1 MPISLD
7 FSTAEEQR
15 EQLTGEQ
22 QEEIKELYKQ
32 LAEEIGKQAEAA
44 PRVPSD
50 ALRAQYLRELQGQI
64 KKNLRELQGELNTT
78 IKSNMKEVATIITQ
92 DAKGFLDAYGL
103 PIQGAYSH
111 VPADIVQSVIS
122 GQLYAGDW
130 TLSRAL
136 WLNTME
142 TQKDVERVIAIGIAE
157 NKSTYEIAKD
167 LERYVDPS
175 ARKDWEWS
183 KVYPNTRKV
192 VDYNAQRLARTM
204 VSHAYQQ
211 AFVRVTQKNPFVT
224 KYQWLA
230 SNSDRTCEICEERDG
245 QLFDKDDLP
254 LDHPNGMCTFL
265 AVIEDSPEQI
275 ADRLADWVEGKEDPA
290 LDAWAKDLYGRDS
303 ATAQTALFNTERDF
317 KTVTGDEKY
326 VQSYSDQLLANMG
339 GISGIPKSQ
348 LEALS
353 NYTGDSYRAFNSI
366 ASGGSYRAGATRL
379 TKSQV
384 KQQVGQLSNL
394 IRSQKLPEDLMLYRG
409 SPVSQFASNRSALP
423 SLVGKE
429 ISLGRFGSTSL
440 NREIAE
446 GFVEANSKSRGLD
459 MILVQ
464 VKAPQGCNACLAT
477 SMEKQY
483 SGYGWLTESEVLFAP
498 DQRYR
503 VESFDNNILTLEVLS
518 NG

>member
-1 MPISLD
+1 MPVSLD

-15 EQLTGEQ
+15 EQLTEEQ
-22 QEEIKELYKQ
+22 QEKIKELYKQ

-50 ALRAQYLRELQGQI
+50 VLKAQYLRELQGQI
-64 KKNLRELQGELNTT
+64 KQNLRELQGELNTT
-78 IKSNMKEVATIITQ
+78 IKSNMKEVAVIVTQ

-211 AFVRVTQKNPFVT
+211 SFVRVTQKNPFVT

-230 SNSDRTCEICEERDG
+230 SGGDRTCEICAERDG
-245 QLFDKDDLP
+245 QLYEKDELP
-254 LDHPNGMCTFL
+254 LDHPNGMCTFM

-275 ADRLADWVEGKEDPA
+275 ADRLADWAHGKDDPE
-290 LDAWAKDLYGRDS
+290 LDTWYKDI
-303 ATAQTALFNTERDF
+303 
-317 KTVTGDEKY
+317 
-326 VQSYSDQLLANMG
+326 YS
-339 GISGIPKSQ
+339 
-348 LEALS
+348 
-353 NYTGDSYRAFNSI
+353 R
-366 ASGGSYRAGATRL
+366 
-379 TKSQV
+379 
-384 KQQVGQLSNL
+384 
-394 IRSQKLPEDLMLYRG
+394 
-409 SPVSQFASNRSALP
+409 
-423 SLVGKE
+423 
-429 ISLGRFGSTSL
+429 
-440 NREIAE
+440 
-446 GFVEANSKSRGLD
+446 
-459 MILVQ
+459 
-464 VKAPQGCNACLAT
+464 
-477 SMEKQY
+477 
-483 SGYGWLTESEVLFAP
+483 
-498 DQRYR
+498 
-503 VESFDNNILTLEVLS
+503 
-518 NG
+518 